1 MISTTKVILA
11 SIVVAQFPSSTRS
24 QQCLPDTEFELFVN
38 NPCNYESL
46 LASIQQRL
54 DYPDELYDV
63 IPCPHAA
70 AQELLLHFPD
80 GETEESI
87 SSLVSE
93 WCKAAIDAYDETNKI
108 KWSDVT
114 LKGAKFDKEYYD
126 GNGDWNEEH
135 QSNYPHPPHVP
146 GRASNVLN
154 RDAERVDDLYE
165 SIIQRYP
172 LEWPDTLTNFDDCQ
186 YQSAM
191 CCWTTD
197 RQANDNNGNCATPYD
212 ENCLDADPGDNTD
225 LCSVD
230 MGRSIK
236 DSVHVDGGFALFPD
250 NTEGPIHCHGLAWGE
265 DESEADYRFRANNLF
280 FVSMSDHLHDRG
292 YVRAVQGAP
301 MCACVENMPIVSR
314 SDCTEITATETYKFT
329 FPASAA
335 STIGSFQVSLDY
347 VDLDFNA
354 CKASRNNN
362 LQRFYERLLNEGRVS
377 RAKYQEFRK
386 TVVGD
391 HQCSPTNRMHLFDM
405 GYTFQAPQYNG
416 WTQLYG
422 RGSMISPN
430 TEPELWETIDTG
442 SIVRRICR
450 SCHRNTHKDIIYKR
464 LTPKGEVDFKDLFL
478 NHWQSNE
485 NVRTSD
491 FNLFSSMDD
500 AENDTNPWQFCNYN
514 DWGVG
519 FPRDCGPTGP
529 VGGEWVSMRGHGET
543 DFAFYLYKP

>member
-1 MISTTKVILA
+1 
-11 SIVVAQFPSSTRS
+11 
-24 QQCLPDTEFELFVN
+24 
-38 NPCNYESL
+38 
-46 LASIQQRL
+46 
-54 DYPDELYDV
+54 
-63 IPCPHAA
+63 
-70 AQELLLHFPD
+70 
-80 GETEESI
+80 
-87 SSLVSE
+87 
-93 WCKAAIDAYDETNKI
+93 
-108 KWSDVT
+108 
-114 LKGAKFDKEYYD
+114 
-126 GNGDWNEEH
+126 
-135 QSNYPHPPHVP
+135 
-146 GRASNVLN
+146 
-154 RDAERVDDLYE
+154 
-165 SIIQRYP
+165 
-172 LEWPDTLTNFDDCQ
+172 
-186 YQSAM
+186 
-191 CCWTTD
+191 
-197 RQANDNNGNCATPYD
+197 
-212 ENCLDADPGDNTD
+212 
-225 LCSVD
+225 
-230 MGRSIK
+230 MG
-236 DSVHVDGGFALFPD
+236 
-250 NTEGPIHCHGLAWGE
+250 GE
-265 DESEADYRFRANNLF
+265 DESEADYRFRANDLF

-329 FPASAA
+329 FPAST
-335 STIGSFQVSLDY
+335 SGNFQVSLDY

-391 HQCSPTNRMHLFDM
+391 HQC
-405 GYTFQAPQYNG
+405 
-416 WTQLYG
+416 
-422 RGSMISPN
+422 SPN

-519 FPRDCGPTGP
+519 FPRDCGPTGF
-529 VGGEWVSMRGHGET
+529 VGGEWNSMRGHGET
-543 DFAFYLYKP
+543 DFAFYLYNGSS

>member
-1 MISTTKVILA
+1 MMTTTKVILA
-11 SIVVAQFPSSTRS
+11 SIVVVQFPSSIRS

-46 LASIQQRL
+46 LTSIQQRL

-70 AQELLLHFPD
+70 AEELLLHFPD
-80 GETEESI
+80 DATEESI
-87 SSLVSE
+87 SSLISD
-93 WCKAAIDAYDETNKI
+93 WCKAAMDAYDTENMI
-108 KWSDVT
+108 SWSDVT
-114 LKGAKFDKEYYD
+114 QKGEKFDKEYYD

-154 RDAERVDDLYE
+154 RDVERVDDLYE

-172 LEWPDTLTNFDDCQ
+172 LEWPDTLTNFEDCQ

-197 RQANDNNGNCATPYD
+197 RQANDHNGNCETPYD

-236 DSVHVDGGFALFPD
+236 DSVHVDGGFALFPE

-329 FPASAA
+329 FPAST
-335 STIGSFQVSLDY
+335 SGNIQVSLDY

-354 CKASRNNN
+354 CKANQNNN

-377 RAKYQEFRK
+377 REKYEKFRN
-386 TVVGD
+386 TVVGNG
-391 HQCSPTNRMHLFDM
+391 QCAPTNKLLLFDK
-405 GYTFQAPQYNG
+405 GYKFQAPEYDG

-430 TEPELWETIDTG
+430 TQPELWETIGTD

-450 SCHRNTHKDIIYKR
+450 SCSHDTHKDIIYKR
-464 LTPKGEVDFKDLFL
+464 LTPKGGVDFKDLFL
-478 NHWQSNE
+478 NHWRIDE

-491 FNLFSSMDD
+491 FNLFSSIED
-500 AENDTNPWQFCNYN
+500 AENEANPWQFCNYN
-514 DWGVG
+514 DWGIG
-519 FPRDCGPTGP
+519 FPRDCGPTGK
-529 VGGEWVSMRGHGET
+529 VNSEWVSMRGHGET
-543 DFAFYLYKP
+543 DFAFYLYNGNS